1 MSQRT
6 TPNTLVEKF
15 DTLTPA
21 LQQWQKYQQKPLKWL
36 YNALVPRS
44 KRKAW
49 QLQAKQQQKEHLAEC
64 WNELITLYHQNTLP
78 LFDIK
83 PKKQFAHQKII
94 WQYWGQGIDD
104 NLPEIVKICF
114 ASVDKHKDDFTV
126 IRLDD
131 KNLGDY
137 LELPDFVWQKR
148 KNPEFKPAFFADL
161 LRIALLYHYGGIWI
175 DATILLTA
183 PIDQQLQSQ
192 DFFMFSRHAEA
203 ENQDFWTQ
211 FNADYFGWHQHHYVN
226 ILNSFIIAKQH
237 NPIIKDCLQILLNFW
252 HSQNHIP
259 HYFFFQIMF
268 DVLMEKYADHY
279 QEFLNIDDTLPHL
292 LIAKLEQ
299 PFEQD
304 EYDEIIARCQI
315 HKLTY
320 RQNCPTGSYY
330 EHLKQ
335 QLLENQQ
342 STPN

>member
-1 MSQRT
+1 MEKIQLAKRRKFPYRLLYLAF
-6 TPNTLVEKF
+6 TPRK
-15 DTLTPA
+15 
-21 LQQWQKYQQKPLKWL
+21 
-36 YNALVPRS
+36 
-44 KRKAW
+44 KRKAYEHRVNLA
-49 QLQAKQQQKEHLAEC
+49 QKQQVAKDWGCFLSAYFKQ
-64 WNELITLYHQNTLP
+64 QLP
-78 LFDIK
+78 IFDIK

-94 WQYWGQGIDD
+94 WQYWGQGIDE

-131 KNLGDY
+131 QNLGDY

-161 LRIALLYHYGGIWI
+161 LRLALLYHYGGIWI

-192 DFFMFSRHAEA
+192 DFFMFSRHKKA

-237 NPIIKDCLQILLNFW
+237 NLIIKDCLQILLNFW
-252 HSQNHIP
+252 HTQNRIT

-268 DVLMEKYADHY
+268 DVLMQKYADYY

-292 LIAKLEQ
+292 LVAKLEQ
-299 PFEQD
+299 PFNQD
-304 EYDEIIARCQI
+304 EYDKMIARCQI

-330 EHLKQ
+330 EYLKQ